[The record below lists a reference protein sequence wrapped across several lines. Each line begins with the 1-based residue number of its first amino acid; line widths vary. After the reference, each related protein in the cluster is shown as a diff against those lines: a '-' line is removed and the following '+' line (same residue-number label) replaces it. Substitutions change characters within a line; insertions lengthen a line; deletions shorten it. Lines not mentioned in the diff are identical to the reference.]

1 MVTSVTRSNH
11 FSGTDSQGGDELDQT
26 VNCSKATYRRPL
38 YLRGYTE
45 TQKGRLMILWKGCFH
60 AHYTKTTISFIEKK
74 KECVFAPHRNIL
86 YLGKTLTKPWVN
98 HIDTLK

>member
-1 MVTSVTRSNH
+1 MNWITS
-11 FSGTDSQGGDELDQT
+11 
-26 VNCSKATYRRPL
+26 RRPVF
-38 YLRGYTE
+38 LRGYTE
-45 TQKGRLMILWKGCFH
+45 RTVDDTMEGLFLCTL
-60 AHYTKTTISFIEKK
+60 YKTTISFIEKK